1 MDAIKARQESEKFLE
16 LAKHDEL
23 FLAINQINQEIKK
36 GNFEVIFCIFKYES
50 TQDALEKLGYNCKI
64 IKSPIYTDEICKVT
78 W

>member
-1 MDAIKARQESEKFLE
+1 MDAIKARQESEKFLK

-36 GNFEVIFCIFKYES
+36 GNFEVIFCIFNYND
-50 TQDALEKLGYNCKI
+50 TQDALKKLGYKCKI
-64 IKSPIYTDEICKVT
+64 IKSPIHTDEIYKVT